1 MQKIFTNWKKLA
13 FLLLLAFKAI
23 NSFGQVTLS
32 SSHAVISVSADKVG
46 NFIEITSIKIEEKA
60 DGDFGTTKGTYYIRF
75 NAPDGWEFNSSA
87 SPDAVKI
94 SIRGSNITAQEAIV
108 VVDSKFLLITYDYD
122 PSVIKTESNQITIRY
137 LQVKS
142 TSGAV
147 EPDAY
152 ITRGD
157 AGSGYTN
164 ATINGF
170 GIGDKIGPIL
180 RKTPGAFKQLQVLL
194 PGETPAPGL
203 ANGKKGAANQQT
215 AGTAIPVTVNA
226 VDAAF
231 NVVTTAAGEVSISAN
246 VIGSMPPKAGLVN
259 GTQTFNVTLTQ
270 ASTGAMVSAAIN
282 NTSIPTATGGPVT
295 INPAPYSKLQIL
307 VPGETVDLGSAG
319 GKTGTPNLFKAKK
332 EEQVTVRTVDQYWNV
347 VSIAKTINISVTGA
361 TNYILNPNSTT
372 VAMPVSG
379 TYNFD
384 VTFNVAGQTPT
395 ITVTDEA
402 SPGITASVSVSV
414 TTGDYAKLLILLPGE
429 TIAPNTPTG
438 KTGTVTGVEAG
449 TQIAGRVYAVDED
462 WNIVTTV
469 NNQINITCSSKN
481 AIISSPIT
489 LIDGQAAFAATITEA
504 ATHRLEATD
513 PAKSFTAGS
522 SVITVT
528 PGAYKKLLILLPGET
543 PAPGSATG
551 KIGTATDRVLDYG
564 FLIDVYAVDQYWNK
578 VSAGADII
586 KITSNDLAATL
597 PPGSALTEGH
607 KQFQITLKTVG
618 STTTITAAD
627 ETDASKTPY
636 TTGNI
641 NVVVGGVKPNLLL
654 IVFPG
659 ESYDRDED
667 SLKSGTP
674 DPIKAGLPITI
685 KVYLLDN
692 KDKIMTSLDD
702 QIKLSDLTDLN
713 AVINPSTAVAA
724 SGVSTFTV
732 TFKRV
737 GPNHKLTAEDLTS
750 RTRVSGNSGDFE
762 VLAGTYTKILA
773 LLPGQT
779 QNPGSATGVNGTI
792 VIPGRG
798 QPMSIKLIAVDDNFN
813 TVSDV
818 TGTINR
824 TSLSDLNAKNLPET
838 ATFLNGELTFSDVI
852 FETPGSQSVTYK
864 DLAKNISVTI
874 NIADPSIKSKL
885 TDYFRS
891 AAVGKWDAVS
901 SWESATDGVTWMQA
915 TLPPT
920 DAAAKITINGHVIEI
935 TTDVRVKSVA
945 VENGGTVDVR
955 QGTLTIASG
964 GSFTVNN
971 GTLKNAA
978 NIVTTGILEI
988 ESAGKYEHAFTTD
1001 AGVIP
1006 TATWKE
1012 GSVCEVA
1019 GYTTFAANI
1028 KGTDQA
1034 FYNFNWNAPNQTAN
1048 VSINADFNVKNLTIA
1063 STGGGGVIFN
1073 NNNTSISGNF
1083 TLNGGNIDFTQTQL
1097 NFNGATDQSIS
1108 NNKDAPLRFK
1118 KVKFSGIGIKTL
1130 TGTGKGFYLNADGVL
1145 TLIKNVTLEANGKLT
1160 LLSEQNST
1168 AAIAT
1173 IPNGS
1178 KINGAVTVNRFITG
1192 GSVKPYRMWRM
1203 ISSPT
1208 NKGGNYSL
1216 ADVIDDVI
1224 VTGYGGKKNG
1234 FDETSQNSPSAAI
1247 YDNTGNGFVAIS
1259 SVDQKIPIGTG
1270 IFLFFRGNRNNIP
1283 KKTIAP
1289 YSDPENTIINFTGN
1303 LNQGDIN
1310 VPLTGKAE
1318 PPTASFNLVGNPY
1331 ASAINMNT
1339 LYGDNASFSNSFV
1352 RIWSPKSNSYQTKN
1366 LESDDLIISSGQSFF
1381 VQFIGGGTLTFKE
1394 NCKIL
1399 STQSASP
1406 FLFKPE
1412 NSLSDLPLKQASG
1425 GDNQKKLKSGR
1436 NNLTAMPRVK
1446 IQLKK
1451 PSSYNMDET
1460 CIAFD
1465 SSGSSK
1471 YLIAE
1476 DAYYLPAEEIKLAS
1490 LSSDNVNL
1498 AYNIMEEI
1506 GAEKIVKLDVNAI
1519 KSDDYS
1525 LTFNLSNI
1533 PQGVKIW
1540 LMDKY
1545 LNTQTPVSNG
1555 QTVNFA
1561 IDKSVLTSFGAERFS
1576 IVFNQEPTLESVITD
1591 FKGKKVNE
1599 GVMLSWAAKAGAD
1612 GDYFQI
1618 QRAGSDNIYSPLT
1631 STVKVK
1637 NELSSYVLLDSKPLT
1652 GNNYYQLSMVDK
1664 DGKKTTYSKV
1674 VSIYY
1679 DGISKAGFTVYPNPA
1694 GEKTT
1699 VKYEGVS
1706 GDKNMIKVANITGQF
1721 IYGKSVNESELQ
1733 NGFEINLGTW
1743 APGVYLVELIDKTS
1757 NKRIDIQKLIKK

>member
-32 SSHAVISVSADKVG
+32 SDPTVISVSADKVG
-46 NFIEITSIKIEEKA
+46 DFMNIKNIVIQ
-60 DGDFGTTKGTYYIRF
+60 GTQPNDFGTTEGTYFIRL
-75 NAPDGWEFNSSA
+75 NAPDGWEFNSSK
-87 SPDAVKI
+87 SVGYLKSGD
-94 SIRGSNITAQEAIV
+94 NIDFVRTETI
-108 VVDSKFLLITYDYD
+108 DSKFLLIKYSYK
-122 PSVIKTESNQITIRY
+122 PSTVANNIRI
-137 LQVKS
+137 LNLEVKS

-147 EPDAY
+147 KPDAY

-203 ANGKKGAANQQT
+203 ANGKTGTANQQT
-215 AGTAIPVTVNA
+215 AGAIIPVTVNA

-259 GTQTFNVTLTQ
+259 GTQTFNVILTQ
-270 ASTGAMVSAAIN
+270 AGTGAMVSAAIN

-307 VPGETVDLGSAG
+307 VPGETAAPGSAS

-361 TNYILNPNSTT
+361 TNYILNPNTTT

-384 VTFNVAGQTPT
+384 VTFNVVGQTPT

-402 SPGITASVSVSV
+402 SQGITASVSVSV

-469 NNQINITCSSKN
+469 NNQINITCSSKD

-504 ATHRLEATD
+504 ATHTLEATD

-543 PAPGSATG
+543 PVPGSATG
-551 KIGTATDRVLDYG
+551 KIGTATDRVSEEG

-578 VSAGADII
+578 VSAGPDII
-586 KITSNDLAATL
+586 KITSNDPAATL
-597 PPGSALTEGH
+597 PPSSALTEGH
-607 KQFQITLKTVG
+607 KQFRISLITVG
-618 STTTITAAD
+618 STTTITATD

-641 NVVVGGVKPNLLL
+641 NVKSNYRVSLLV
-654 IVFPG
+654 IVLPG
-659 ESYDRDED
+659 ESYDKEG
-667 SLKSGTP
+667 SVGKSGTP

-685 KVYLLDN
+685 KVYLLNDSG
-692 KDKIMTSLDD
+692 DIFTSSNLR
-702 QIKLSDLTDLN
+702 IRLSDDTDLN
-713 AVINPSTAVAA
+713 AVINPLTAVSA
-724 SGVSTFTV
+724 SGVATFTV

-737 GPNHKLTAEDLTS
+737 GTLHQLTAEDLTS
-750 RTRVSGNSGDFE
+750 GDPANGNSGDFE

-1561 IDKSVLTSFGAERFS
+1561 IDKSVPASFGAERFS

-1733 NGFEINLGTW
+1733 NGFEINLGRW